1 MKKLCYALG
10 ALAVLIG
17 GPTLAS
23 AEGDAAYRQ
32 VAAIPLGAPDRW
44 DYVVADAAGGR
55 VYIAH
60 GDRLSVVDGRTL
72 KPVGDVVG
80 LKGGAHGTYVA
91 AAQGLGFTDD
101 GEAGKAVAF
110 DLKTLAVRA
119 TLDAAPD
126 ADAIAGDA
134 RRVYVID
141 GDSGLITVINA
152 AGPKVV
158 TTIKVGGS
166 LEAAAMDG
174 RGHLF
179 VNGAERGEIVRIDAA
194 TNAVTARWPV
204 PDCKSPH
211 GLAIDPER
219 HRLFTSCVNG
229 RLDVVDSDSGREVAS
244 APIGLGTDSAAFD
257 PVRRRIFSSNGRD
270 GTISVIEEVN
280 ADTYRPLQPIATQV
294 SGRTMAVDASTGRLF
309 VAAAD
314 VDPSGP
320 TTGRRRVLPGTLKLL
335 VFDPAK

>member
-1 MKKLCYALG
+1 MKTFHCALI

-17 GPTLAS
+17 APALAR
-23 AEGDAAYRQ
+23 AEGDAGYHQ

-55 VYIAH
+55 VYVAH

-72 KPVGDVVG
+72 KPVGDVTGV
-80 LKGGAHGTYVA
+80 KGGAHGTYVA

-134 RRVYVID
+134 RRVYIVD
-141 GDSGLITVINA
+141 GDSGLITVIDA

-166 LEAAAMDG
+166 LEAAVVDG

-179 VNGAERGEIVRIDAA
+179 VNGAERGEIVRIDS
-194 TNAVTARWPV
+194 WP
-204 PDCKSPH
+204 
-211 GLAIDPER
+211 G
-219 HRLFTSCVNG
+219 HRC
-229 RLDVVDSDSGREVAS
+229 
-244 APIGLGTDSAAFD
+244 
-257 PVRRRIFSSNGRD
+257 
-270 GTISVIEEVN
+270 
-280 ADTYRPLQPIATQV
+280 
-294 SGRTMAVDASTGRLF
+294 
-309 VAAAD
+309 
-314 VDPSGP
+314 
-320 TTGRRRVLPGTLKLL
+320 
-335 VFDPAK
+335 

>member
-1 MKKLCYALG
+1 MTFYCALI

-17 GPTLAS
+17 APALAS
-23 AEGDAAYRQ
+23 AESQAGYHQ
-32 VAAIPLGAPDRW
+32 GAAIPLGAPDRW

-55 VYIAH
+55 VYVAH
-60 GDRLSVVDGRTL
+60 GDRLSVVDSRTL
-72 KPVGDVVG
+72 KSVGDVVG
-80 LKGGAHGTYVA
+80 LKGGAHGTYVS

-134 RRVYVID
+134 ARVYVMD
-141 GDSGLITVINA
+141 GDSGLVTVIDP
-152 AGPKVV
+152 AGPRVAA
-158 TTIKVGGS
+158 TIKVGGS
-166 LEAAAMDG
+166 LEAAVVDG

-179 VNGAERGEIVRIDAA
+179 VNGAERGEIVEIDTA
-194 TNAVTARWPV
+194 TNAITARWPV

-211 GLAIDPER
+211 GLAIDALR

-257 PVRRRIFSSNGRD
+257 PVRRRVFSSNGRD
-270 GTISVIEEVN
+270 GTISVIQEVD
-280 ADTYRPLQPIATQV
+280 ADTYRPLSPITTQV
-294 SGRTMAVDASTGRLF
+294 SGRTMGVDASTGRLF

-314 VDPSGP
+314 VDLAGP
-320 TTGRRRVLPGTLKLL
+320 TTGRRRSLPGTLKLL
-335 VFDPAK
+335 VFDPAH